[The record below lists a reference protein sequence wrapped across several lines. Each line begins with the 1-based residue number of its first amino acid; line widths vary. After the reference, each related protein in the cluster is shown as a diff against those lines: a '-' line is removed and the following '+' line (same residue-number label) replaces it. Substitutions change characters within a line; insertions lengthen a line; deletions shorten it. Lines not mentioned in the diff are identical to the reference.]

1 MKKIGSI
8 LSALALLVFLL
19 LGSSAFA
26 QKKTEQIN
34 IEPPFWWIGMQ
45 NTELQLMVCG
55 KNIGETR
62 VQLKAEG
69 VKLERVSAVENP
81 NYLFLDLS
89 VSESAKAGFFE
100 ISFLKSG
107 KVIHTVNY
115 ELKARKQGSALRQG
129 FNSADA
135 IYLLM
140 PDRFANGD
148 PANDNIPGML
158 ENADRKNPDGRHGGD
173 LEGIIQHLDYFN
185 ELGVTALWLNPVLE
199 NNMPANS
206 YHGYAITD
214 FYQVDP
220 RLGGNEKYL
229 ELVEKAHKK
238 DLKIIMD
245 MVFNHYGTAH
255 KWTNDLPMSD
265 WVNQWP
271 EFTRSNYRGGT
282 LTDPYAAAAD
292 QDKMLRGWFDVTMA
306 DLNQRNPFVAN
317 YLIQNSIWWI
327 EYADLNGIRM
337 DTYPYSFKE
346 FMQEWMQ
353 RIRTEYPDFSVVG
366 EVWLNSGP
374 MVAYWHDQ
382 KHNFDGFNSHL
393 NYVMD
398 FPLKSAISRAF
409 NEANGWSSGV
419 NALYESLSMDF
430 VYGDP
435 NTIMNF
441 LDNHDMDRIATT
453 LGEDIKKQK
462 MAATFLLTVRGVPQ
476 LYYGNELGT
485 PGVEHK
491 GHGQMRNDFSGG
503 WPDDNKNAFT
513 SEGRSPDENELWNHF
528 RTLLHYRKNTT
539 ALQNGKMTHYIP
551 EDGVYVYFRS
561 DEKQTIMIVLNNNNQ
576 EKTIKTARF
585 AENLKGFDNG
595 TDLLHRTW
603 FEQLDEISIPAMD
616 SRVIELKQNK

>member
-45 NTELQLMVCG
+45 NTELQLMVRG

-115 ELKARKQGSALRQG
+115 ELKVRKQGSALRQG
-129 FNSADA
+129 FTSADA

-238 DLKIIMD
+238 NLKIIMD

-327 EYADLNGIRM
+327 EYGDLNGIRM

-374 MVAYWHDQ
+374 MVAYWHNQ

>member
-8 LSALALLVFLL
+8 LSVLALLVFLL

-34 IEPPFWWIGMQ
+34 IEPPFWWVGMQ
-45 NTELQLMVCG
+45 NAELQLMVHG

-115 ELKARKQGSALRQG
+115 ELKARKQGSASRQG
-129 FNSADA
+129 FTSADA

-140 PDRFANGD
+140 PDRFANGN
-148 PANDNIPGML
+148 PANDDIPGML
-158 ENADRKNPDGRHGGD
+158 EKADRKNPDGRHGGD
-173 LEGIIQHLDYFN
+173 LEGIIQKLDYFN

-238 DLKIIMD
+238 DLKIIKD
-245 MVFNHYGTAH
+245 MVFNHYGTGH

-282 LTDPYAAAAD
+282 LTDPYASEAD

-306 DLNQRNPFVAN
+306 DLNQRNPFVSN

-346 FMQEWMQ
+346 FMQEWML

-409 NEANGWSSGV
+409 NEANGWSTGV

-453 LGEDIKKQK
+453 LGEAINKQK
-462 MAATFLLTVRGVPQ
+462 LAATFLLTIRGVPQ

-485 PGVEHK
+485 PGLEHK
-491 GHGQMRNDFSGG
+491 GHGQMRNDFAGG
-503 WPDDNKNAFT
+503 WPGDSKNAFT
-513 SEGRSPDENELWNHF
+513 AEGRSPDENELWNHF
-528 RTLLHYRKNTT
+528 RALLHYRKNTP
-539 ALQNGKMTHYIP
+539 ALQNGRMTHYIP
-551 EDGVYVYFRS
+551 EDGVYVYFRY

-585 AENLKGFDNG
+585 AENLKGFDKG

>member
-45 NTELQLMVCG
+45 NTELQLMVRG

-115 ELKARKQGSALRQG
+115 ELKVRKQGSALRQG
-129 FNSADA
+129 FTSADA

-238 DLKIIMD
+238 NLKIIMD

-327 EYADLNGIRM
+327 EYGDLNGIRM

>member
-1 MKKIGSI
+1 
-8 LSALALLVFLL
+8 A
-19 LGSSAFA
+19 
-26 QKKTEQIN
+26 
-34 IEPPFWWIGMQ
+34 
-45 NTELQLMVCG
+45 
-55 KNIGETR
+55 
-62 VQLKAEG
+62 
-69 VKLERVSAVENP
+69 
-81 NYLFLDLS
+81 
-89 VSESAKAGFFE
+89 
-100 ISFLKSG
+100 
-107 KVIHTVNY
+107 
-115 ELKARKQGSALRQG
+115 RQG
-129 FNSADA
+129 FTSSDA

-148 PANDNIPGML
+148 PDNDDMPGML
-158 ENADRKNPDGRHGGD
+158 EKADRKNPNGRHGGD
-173 LEGIIQHLDYFN
+173 LEGIIQHLAYFT

-199 NNMPANS
+199 NNMPSNS

-214 FYQVDP
+214 FYQIDP

-229 ELVEKAHKK
+229 ELVDRAHKK

-245 MVFNHYGTAH
+245 MVFNHYGTGH
-255 KWTNDLPMSD
+255 KWTHDLPMSD

-282 LTDPYAAAAD
+282 LTDPYASAAD

-306 DLNQRNPFVAN
+306 DLNQRNPFVSN

-353 RIRTEYPDFSVVG
+353 RIRTEYPYFSVVG
-366 EVWLNSGP
+366 EVWLNSGL

-398 FPLKSAISRAF
+398 FPLKSAIGRAF

-435 NTIMNF
+435 NTIMTF

-462 MAATFLLTVRGVPQ
+462 LAATFLLTVRGVPQ

-491 GHGQMRNDFSGG
+491 GHGKMRNDFAGG
-503 WPDDNKNAFT
+503 WPNDSKNAFT
-513 SEGRSPDENELWNHF
+513 AEGRTADENELWNHF
-528 RTLLHYRKNTT
+528 RTLLHYRKNTP
-539 ALQNGKMTHYIP
+539 ALQNGRMTHYIP
-551 EDGVYVYFRS
+551 EDGVYVYFRYNE
-561 DEKQTIMIVLNNNNQ
+561 DQTIMIILNNNSE

-585 AENLKGFDNG
+585 AENLKGFDQG

-603 FEQLDEISIPAMD
+603 FEQLDQISIPAMD

>member
-45 NTELQLMVCG
+45 NTKLQLMVRG

-115 ELKARKQGSALRQG
+115 ELKVRKQGSALRQG
-129 FNSADA
+129 FTSADA

-238 DLKIIMD
+238 NLKIIMD

-327 EYADLNGIRM
+327 EYGDLNGIRM

>member
-115 ELKARKQGSALRQG
+115 ELKVRKQGSALRQG
-129 FNSADA
+129 FTSADA

-327 EYADLNGIRM
+327 EYGDLNGIRM

>member
-45 NTELQLMVCG
+45 NTKLQLMVRG

-89 VSESAKAGFFE
+89 FSESAKAGFFE

-238 DLKIIMD
+238 NLKIIMD

-327 EYADLNGIRM
+327 EYGDLNGIRM

>member
-1 MKKIGSI
+1 
-8 LSALALLVFLL
+8 
-19 LGSSAFA
+19 
-26 QKKTEQIN
+26 
-34 IEPPFWWIGMQ
+34 
-45 NTELQLMVCG
+45 
-55 KNIGETR
+55 
-62 VQLKAEG
+62 
-69 VKLERVSAVENP
+69 
-81 NYLFLDLS
+81 
-89 VSESAKAGFFE
+89 
-100 ISFLKSG
+100 
-107 KVIHTVNY
+107 
-115 ELKARKQGSALRQG
+115 
-129 FNSADA
+129 
-135 IYLLM
+135 
-140 PDRFANGD
+140 
-148 PANDNIPGML
+148 
-158 ENADRKNPDGRHGGD
+158 
-173 LEGIIQHLDYFN
+173 
-185 ELGVTALWLNPVLE
+185 
-199 NNMPANS
+199 
-206 YHGYAITD
+206 
-214 FYQVDP
+214 
-220 RLGGNEKYL
+220 
-229 ELVEKAHKK
+229 
-238 DLKIIMD
+238 
-245 MVFNHYGTAH
+245 MVFNHYGTGH

-282 LTDPYAAAAD
+282 LTDPYASEAD

-306 DLNQRNPFVAN
+306 DLNQRNPFVSN

-346 FMQEWMQ
+346 FMQEWML

-409 NEANGWSSGV
+409 NEANGWSTGV

-441 LDNHDMDRIATT
+441 LDNHDLDRIATT
-453 LGEDIKKQK
+453 LGEAINKQK
-462 MAATFLLTVRGVPQ
+462 LAATFLLTIRGVPQ

-485 PGVEHK
+485 PGLEHK
-491 GHGQMRNDFSGG
+491 GHGQMRNDFAGG
-503 WPDDNKNAFT
+503 WPGDSKNAFT
-513 SEGRSPDENELWNHF
+513 AEGRSPDENELWNHF
-528 RTLLHYRKNTT
+528 RALLHYRKNTP
-539 ALQNGKMTHYIP
+539 ALQNGRMTHYIP
-551 EDGVYVYFRS
+551 EDGVYVYFRY

-585 AENLKGFDNG
+585 AENLKGFDKG

>member
-115 ELKARKQGSALRQG
+115 ELKVRKQGSALRQG
-129 FNSADA
+129 FTSADA

-238 DLKIIMD
+238 NLKIIMD

-327 EYADLNGIRM
+327 EYGDLNGIRM

-503 WPDDNKNAFT
+503 WPDDSKNAFT

>member
-45 NTELQLMVCG
+45 NTELQLMVRG

-115 ELKARKQGSALRQG
+115 ELKVRKQGSALRQG
-129 FNSADA
+129 FTSADA

-185 ELGVTALWLNPVLE
+185 ELGVTALWFNPVLE

-327 EYADLNGIRM
+327 EYGDLNGIRM

-503 WPDDNKNAFT
+503 WPDDSKNAFT

>member
-45 NTELQLMVCG
+45 NTELQLMVRG

-89 VSESAKAGFFE
+89 FSESAKAGFFE

-238 DLKIIMD
+238 NLKIIMD

-503 WPDDNKNAFT
+503 WPDDSKNAFT

-585 AENLKGFDNG
+585 AENMKGFDNG